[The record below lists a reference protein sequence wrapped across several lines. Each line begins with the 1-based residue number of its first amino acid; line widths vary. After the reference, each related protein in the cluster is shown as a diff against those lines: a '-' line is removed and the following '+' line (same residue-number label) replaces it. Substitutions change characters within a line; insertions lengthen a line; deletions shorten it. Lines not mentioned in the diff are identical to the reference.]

1 MYVRGKSV
9 GGIVR
14 VIIKT
19 GVFVFVCLYMRVFT
33 YVSALI
39 HVMAVQEQLQMDKDR
54 LLNEFEEKRR
64 KLEKLQKMEQVR
76 LVAHSLQPC
85 IDQVYVSYAHVNT
98 YL

>member
-1 MYVRGKSV
+1 MYLRGELV
-9 GGIVR
+9 GGIVG

-19 GVFVFVCLYMRVFT
+19 GVFAFVCLYMRVFT
-33 YVSALI
+33 VSALI